1 MKDSP
6 DSSTNP
12 GTLPH
17 KRPWQLLVVGEGG
30 TLLTQQ
36 DIEDLTRILDLLPHV
51 AGLDITTSA
60 GSARVSRDVPG
71 NYIQQADQI
80 LAGMFTRNPDVTGI
94 TFPAPH
100 GRAAHT
106 ATPDDP
112 HVLPHDRALT
122 AIMDARQRGE
132 ITADEMIAQIRQ
144 ADA

>member
-12 GTLPH
+12 GTLPQ
-17 KRPWQLLVVGEGG
+17 KRPWQLLVVGDGG

-36 DIEDLTRILDLLPHV
+36 DIESLTRILDLLPYV

-94 TFPAPH
+94 TFPATH

-106 ATPDDP
+106 ATADDP

-122 AIMDARQRGE
+122 AIMDARQHGE

-144 ADA
+144 AGS

>member
-6 DSSTNP
+6 DSNTNP
-12 GTLPH
+12 GTLSQQ
-17 KRPWQLLVVGEGG
+17 RPWQLLMIGNGG

-36 DIEDLTRILDLLPHV
+36 DIEALTRILDLLPHI

-60 GSARVSRDVPG
+60 GSARVSRDFPS
-71 NYIQQADQI
+71 NYIQEANQI
-80 LAGMFTRNPDVTGI
+80 LAEMFTRNPNVTGI

-100 GRAAHT
+100 GRRAHT
-106 ATPDDP
+106 ATVDDP

-144 ADA
+144 AGP